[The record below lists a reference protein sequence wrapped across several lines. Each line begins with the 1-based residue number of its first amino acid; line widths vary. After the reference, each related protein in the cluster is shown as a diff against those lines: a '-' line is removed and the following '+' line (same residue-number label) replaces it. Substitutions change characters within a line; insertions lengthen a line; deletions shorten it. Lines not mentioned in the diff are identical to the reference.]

1 MESWQE
7 LRLLISPGTLQ
18 RRILYFSRLTLIGLF
33 IAITVLQLLAFP
45 GQFRHEADTG
55 HGSQLAR
62 WVLTFIVGIW
72 FLFAQ
77 ISIVAIERILTL
89 IHQNELG
96 RIRGI
101 FWVNLLIR
109 TLMSSAFYGVA
120 ITVFAAIKS
129 EEPGPGVITATLT
142 VFCTSAAL
150 ISMHIR
156 YQLFN
161 TQTLSKSS
169 GE

>member
-1 MESWQE
+1 MIAEK
-7 LRLLISPGTLQ
+7 LPRG
-18 RRILYFSRLTLIGLF
+18 ILHLSRLTLAGLF
-33 IAITVLQLLAFP
+33 VAITVLQLLAFP

-55 HGSQLAR
+55 HGSQFAR

-89 IHQNELG
+89 IHQKELG

-101 FWVNLLIR
+101 FWVNLLVR
-109 TLMSSAFYGVA
+109 TLMSSGFYGIA

-161 TQTLSKSS
+161 AQTLSNSS

>member
-1 MESWQE
+1 M
-7 LRLLISPGTLQ
+7 LQ
-18 RRILYFSRLTLIGLF
+18 RRILYFSRFTLIGLF

-45 GQFRHEADTG
+45 GQFRHEANTG
-55 HGSQLAR
+55 HGSQFAR
-62 WVLTFIVGIW
+62 WVLTLIVGIW

-96 RIRGI
+96 KLKGI
-101 FWVNLLIR
+101 YWINLLVR
-109 TLMSSAFYGVA
+109 TLMSSAFYGFA

-142 VFCTSAAL
+142 VFCASTAL
-150 ISMHIR
+150 IAIHIR

-161 TQTLSKSS
+161 AQTLSNSS